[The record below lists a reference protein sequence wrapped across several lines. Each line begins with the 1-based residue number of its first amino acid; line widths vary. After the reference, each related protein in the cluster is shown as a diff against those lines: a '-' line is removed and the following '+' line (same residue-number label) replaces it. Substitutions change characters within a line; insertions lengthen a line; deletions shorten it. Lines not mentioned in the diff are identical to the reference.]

1 MYAAFRTLFLNSCT
15 LASEYEVTFLKWLSY
30 YFLADYS
37 YPTETAKSP
46 IAILPGDIFQIDLVL
61 VYTNYLRQKMHII
74 A

>member
-1 MYAAFRTLFLNSCT
+1 MIVLL
-15 LASEYEVTFLKWLSY
+15 L
-30 YFLADYS
+30 LADYS

-46 IAILPGDIFQIDLVL
+46 IAILPGVIFQIDLVL